1 MEIIEGIPAD
11 ELADEDLLRELESL
25 GRTRVQTLRH
35 GSDDALHTHTERS
48 RELEHEYL
56 RRFPQREIDP
66 QRTREGSRADLG

>member
-1 MEIIEGIPAD
+1 MELIEGIPAD

-35 GSDDALHTHTERS
+35 GSDDALHMHTERS
-48 RELEHEYL
+48 RELEREYL

-66 QRTREGSRADLG
+66 QRTREGARAEG